1 MHRETRERCGGTGHG
16 ADPAFNFDVQID
28 RRRTDSSKWRKYAG
42 RDVLPLWV
50 ADLDFAAPSAV
61 LEALHGR
68 VHHGIFGYG
77 DPPESAVEALIEA
90 LARDHGWH
98 IDPAWLIWLPGLVT
112 GINVACRAV
121 GGPGDAVFTA
131 TPIYPPFLSA
141 PRYSERQV
149 VTAPLQRV
157 GSRWKWDLD
166 RVQAALVPDT
176 RLFLLCNPHNPVGRV
191 FTREELLEIGG
202 VAERRDLII
211 CSDEIHAGL
220 VLDPSCTHLPIAA
233 LDEALARRTI
243 TLMAPSKTY
252 NIPGLGCAF
261 AVVSSP
267 TLHRRVREV
276 MRGIVPHVNV
286 LGYAAA
292 EAAWRHGEPW
302 RRALVDYLR
311 RNAQRVG
318 EAVGAMPGLRTTPV
332 EATYLSWIDATALG
346 VENPAAHFEAAGVGL
361 SNGADF
367 GAPGFVRLNFGCT
380 RATLDEAL
388 ARISAA
394 VAAAP

>member
-1 MHRETRERCGGTGHG
+1 
-16 ADPAFNFDVQID
+16 
-28 RRRTDSSKWRKYAG
+28 
-42 RDVLPLWV
+42 
-50 ADLDFAAPSAV
+50 
-61 LEALHGR
+61 
-68 VHHGIFGYG
+68 
-77 DPPESAVEALIEA
+77 
-90 LARDHGWH
+90 
-98 IDPAWLIWLPGLVT
+98 
-112 GINVACRAV
+112 
-121 GGPGDAVFTA
+121 
-131 TPIYPPFLSA
+131 
-141 PRYSERQV
+141 
-149 VTAPLQRV
+149 
-157 GSRWKWDLD
+157 
-166 RVQAALVPDT
+166 
-176 RLFLLCNPHNPVGRV
+176 V

-311 RNAQRVG
+311 GNAQRVG

-346 VENPAAHFEAAGVGL
+346 VENPAAYFEAAGVGL

-367 GAPGFVRLNFGCT
+367 GAPGFFRLNFGCT